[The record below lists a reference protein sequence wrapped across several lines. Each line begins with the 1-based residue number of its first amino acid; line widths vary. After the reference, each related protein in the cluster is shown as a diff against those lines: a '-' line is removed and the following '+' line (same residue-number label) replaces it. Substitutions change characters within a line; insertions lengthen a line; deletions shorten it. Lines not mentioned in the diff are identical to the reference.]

1 MHYDIKRWILSYKRK
16 YNIQF
21 GFLYF
26 MTFYPEYR
34 NLFYKR
40 IGFIRLFIKCF
51 CPALNTLYLSS
62 GKIGPGLLIIHGF
75 STIISVKSMG
85 KDCVI
90 YQQVTIGY
98 NYIGKP
104 TIGDNVEISA
114 GVKIIGD
121 ITIGNNVKIGAN
133 AVVVK
138 NVPDNCTVVGVPAYI
153 VKRNGIRT
161 KEEL

>member
-1 MHYDIKRWILSYKRK
+1 
-16 YNIQF
+16 
-21 GFLYF
+21 
-26 MTFYPEYR
+26 
-34 NLFYKR
+34 
-40 IGFIRLFIKCF
+40 
-51 CPALNTLYLSS
+51 
-62 GKIGPGLLIIHGF
+62 
-75 STIISVKSMG
+75 MG